1 MFSSISSTKYHRR
14 TQWKATHGVSLYFVF
29 AFHFTLP
36 YWKICDVILTRR
48 VVACTQHEILGNKL
62 YFITNQFGKLS
73 IFVKFTKKIEKKS
86 FHTQILTAKQRKPIY
101 SCFFSL
107 FLIHFVFVKQ
117 SDSYDT
123 FNCIHTYK
131 ITTIPHFFKN
141 IYQNHLLKN
150 WLITTVEKIFGNCQN
165 SIACSKIAC

>member
-48 VVACTQHEILGNKL
+48 VVACTLGNKL
-62 YFITNQFGKLS
+62 YFITNQFGTFS
-73 IFVKFTKKIEKKS
+73 IFVKFTKKIEKKIIS
-86 FHTQILTAKQRKPIY
+86 YTNINRKTTQTEIFM
-101 SCFFSL
+101 FFFF

-117 SDSYDT
+117 FDSYDT